1 MKKTIIYTLEDP
13 RNNTVKYIGITTNT
27 LANRL
32 SHHCSCLKRN
42 NYKINWIRQL
52 KKLNLKPIIK
62 ELDVCDT
69 FKEALYFE
77 RYWIKQFKSWGF
89 NLVNS
94 TEGGEGSLG
103 YKHTS
108 ASILKMKERE
118 RKPKKPKI
126 VKMNKDE
133 KNAYISKKL
142 SQPIFEYDINGNFI
156 KEWASQLEAS
166 KYYKVVPSSIRHAI
180 RDSNRICNNSFWR
193 KKENSYLLKIDVKP
207 RIGNRNQLNVLN
219 VLTNELHTFKSNLDA
234 FKVIGRPSNPSKY
247 INKNILFKKQF
258 KLYNNACNL

>member
-77 RYWIKQFKSWGF
+77 RYP
-89 NLVNS
+89 
-94 TEGGEGSLG
+94 
-103 YKHTS
+103 H
-108 ASILKMKERE
+108 
-118 RKPKKPKI
+118 
-126 VKMNKDE
+126 
-133 KNAYISKKL
+133 
-142 SQPIFEYDINGNFI
+142 
-156 KEWASQLEAS
+156 
-166 KYYKVVPSSIRHAI
+166 
-180 RDSNRICNNSFWR
+180 
-193 KKENSYLLKIDVKP
+193 KKE
-207 RIGNRNQLNVLN
+207 
-219 VLTNELHTFKSNLDA
+219 FW
-234 FKVIGRPSNPSKY
+234 
-247 INKNILFKKQF
+247 
-258 KLYNNACNL
+258 